1 MMTIGERGWQQPCP
15 EAPTERKGLGQ
26 TSLCIHKNGL
36 HAAKL

>member
-1 MMTIGERGWQQPCP
+1 MMTVGEMGWQQPYP
-15 EAPTERKGLGQ
+15 EAPTERKGLEQ